1 MKKTV
6 LALCIG
12 TILAPAFAQEQ
23 AGDKIELDEVTVIG
37 TNVFKTGSVSS
48 RGEEKQLQ
56 SLDSVVRALPG
67 TYTNIDPAQ
76 GTINVNIRGMSGLGR
91 VNTTIDG
98 VPQTFF
104 GTSANGD
111 RRFHDEEGGL
121 PPSNQYGAMI
131 DPNFLSEVSVHKGF
145 ATGEKGVNALSGAAA
160 FRTLEVDDVVFRNNR
175 VGLRSKFSYGN
186 NALGYSSML
195 ALGAKTQAFSDSG
208 SIGGLFAYSKR
219 ANGSNYKRGD
229 GSYSAQNEYAKRMTQ
244 RPSSWL
250 AKVEVKPNE
259 AHKLSLNT
267 RGYESNIGGRTL
279 NNSHQSLTYNFTPNS
294 DLINAE
300 LLLSRTENKQNYD
313 DESAIWELTDAST
326 TNRSNYINLKNSSY
340 FKLGESDL
348 SLTYGAG
355 YFSNKYARKAT
366 GRNQDNLD
374 YTPFAPSGRQQ
385 ILSGF
390 TTIDWK
396 KSIFRAE
403 GGLTYTRST
412 FIGFKPECGTV
423 GAYTIPCFP
432 QGAYNVNMMHYG
444 LDPSLQLSAELDDW
458 FSPFISA
465 SRTTRMPNIQE
476 VFFNNENGGSIN
488 PFLKP
493 EKAKTYQIGFNTF
506 KQDLITDSDHLGLK
520 LLHYRSTIRNYIT
533 SESFYISKSNTLTTN
548 IHDVGSG
555 SFHAQMSINSVD
567 PVKTSGTELEL
578 HYNSPRFFTRLTY
591 SYQKTS
597 QPIGIQS
604 SVDGF
609 GFGDIYE
616 LPKHYGTL
624 EIGTRWLDKK
634 LTLGS
639 IIKYNGK
646 AKRLSPRGID
656 TSSHKL
662 DEAETLPNNPAVVDL
677 YAIYEFN
684 KHFMLKASVQN
695 AFDAL
700 YIDPL
705 NVQNSNRSQYDSNKD
720 ETSFTNYARGRTYVV
735 GGEIRF

>member
-6 LALCIG
+6 LAICISS
-12 TILAPAFAQEQ
+12 ILSPAFAQNTTAENE
-23 AGDKIELDEVTVIG
+23 AKLDEVTVVG
-37 TNVFKTGSVSS
+37 TNVFKKGSVAT

-111 RRFHDEEGGL
+111 RRFHDDDGGL

-131 DPNFLSEVSVHKGF
+131 DPNFISEISVHKGF
-145 ATGEKGVNALSGAAA
+145 ATGEKGVNALSGAAE
-160 FRTLEVDDVVFRNNR
+160 FRTLNVDDVVFHGNR
-175 VGLRSKFSYGN
+175 VGVRSKFSYGN
-186 NALGYSSML
+186 NALGYSGML
-195 ALGAKTQAFSDSG
+195 ALGAKTQAFSDTG

-219 ANGSNYKRGD
+219 ASGSNYKRGD
-229 GSYSAQNEYAKRMTQ
+229 GTYASQNAYVKRMDQ
-244 RPSSWL
+244 RPDSWL
-250 AKVEVKPNE
+250 AKVEVKPSN
-259 AHKLSLNT
+259 AHNVILNA
-267 RGYESNIGGRTL
+267 RRYETNIGGRTL
-279 NNSHQSLTYNFTPNS
+279 TNTHQSVTYNFTPDN
-294 DLINAE
+294 DLINTE
-300 LLLSRTENKQNYD
+300 LLVARTDNKQNFD
-313 DESAIWELTDAST
+313 DESAIWQLTDAST

-340 FKLGESDL
+340 FNVAGSDL
-348 SLTYGAG
+348 GLTFGAG
-355 YFSNKYARKAT
+355 YFTNHYARKAS
-366 GRNQDNLD
+366 GVNQDNLD
-374 YTPFAPSGRQQ
+374 FTPFAPSGRQQ
-385 ILSGF
+385 IVSGF
-390 TTIDWK
+390 TTVDWK

-412 FIGFKPECGTV
+412 FTGFKPECGSV

-432 QGAYNVNMMHYG
+432 QGAYNIKMIHYG
-444 LDPSLQLSAELDDW
+444 LDPSLQLSAELSDW
-458 FSPFISA
+458 FSPFVSA
-465 SRTTRMPNIQE
+465 ARSTRMPNIQE
-476 VFFNNENGGSIN
+476 VFFNNENGGSMN

-493 EKAKTYQIGFNTF
+493 EKAKTYQVGFNTL
-506 KQDLITDSDHLGLK
+506 KHDLIKNGDHLGIK
-520 LLHYRSTIRNYIT
+520 LLYYRTKTRNYIT
-533 SESFYISKSNTLTTN
+533 SESFYISNGGGLTTDIN
-548 IHDVGSG
+548 DLGSG
-555 SFHAQMSINSVD
+555 SFHAQMSINSLE

-624 EIGTRWLDKK
+624 DIGTRWLDNK

-639 IIKYNGK
+639 IIKYSGK
-646 AKRLSPRGID
+646 AKRQSPKGIN
-656 TSSHKL
+656 TSEGKRYK
-662 DEAETLPNNPAVVDL
+662 AETLPSSPAIVDL

-695 AFDAL
+695 ALNAL

-705 NVQNSNRSQYDSNKD
+705 NTQNTNRSQHNDQDK
-720 ETSFTNYARGRTYVV
+720 TTFTNYARGRTYVV